1 MNAAGPELDETR
13 RGGLLGAAIARPV
26 AVLAGLVMLVMFG
39 VLSVVGL
46 PIQLTPDIEV
56 PVLSVDTTWPGA
68 SPPEIEREILQEQE
82 DVLKGLRGLVL
93 MTSEASVDRGSVTLE
108 FEVGTDLD
116 DALVRVTNRLV
127 QVASYPE
134 SAREPVVST
143 ADASGPPLAVVLIQ
157 DPEGGP
163 VAGHR
168 TWVQEQVLP
177 RLERIPGVAR
187 IDHFGG
193 RDSEVVI
200 SYRPH
205 DLAARGVPVSRLVSA
220 VRAELSDSS
229 GGDLDLGKR
238 RYAVRTLAT
247 PDTLEGF
254 VDIVLSPGL
263 AGEAPVRLGDVATV
277 ELGLRK
283 QRARV
288 FGDDHE
294 SLALLLRREA
304 GSNVLEVTEMIKDEI
319 AAIDEEQMAPKGLH
333 IRIASDQT
341 SYIYGAL
348 GLVRQNLLLGG
359 LLAAVVLLLFLR
371 SVRAAALVSLTIP
384 VCVVGTALGMS
395 LLGRTLNVVSL
406 AGMAFAVGMV
416 VDNAIVVLESI
427 DSWRGRARDAAEAA
441 YEGAR
446 EVWGAILAST
456 LTTVAVFVPVISWQD
471 EVGYLLRDVA
481 IAISLAVSLSL
492 VASVLVV
499 PSFAGRVLTVDVA
512 DGEGGIVAR
521 AAARV
526 ARFVEWM
533 TSRLTVSGLVT
544 VGAPAVMAA
553 VAVMLLPPMEYLPTG
568 NRNFLFGALIP
579 PPSYSVPEMTDIG
592 QAFQS
597 RMQANTGEDG
607 EEPRISRSF
616 FVARPGL
623 AFMGA
628 EAIDPDRIGDLVNLY
643 RARQQD
649 IPGVFGVASQASLF
663 GRGLASSRSIDV
675 DITGSD
681 LGAMAGIGGRMMGM
695 VRDVLP
701 GAQVRPI
708 PSLNAGAPEFQL
720 EPKRDELARS
730 GLSGAELGAAV
741 DALVDGRIVG
751 ELARGGQPKL
761 DVVVR
766 PVGGGVGTADELRA
780 APIAT
785 ARGAVVPLGTL
796 ADVLERE
803 GPTQIRRIER
813 RRGLTI
819 RVSPPDEVALEDAIA
834 LLRRD
839 VIAPISM
846 DIPPDV
852 QFSLAGT
859 ADKLTQA
866 QSRMAN
872 VLLLALAISFLLL
885 AALFEDLLAP
895 LVVLV
900 TVPLAAAGGVAGL
913 RLVDAALAPQP
924 LDMMSAL
931 GFVILIGV
939 VVNNA
944 ILVVDGALV
953 RLREGMELAEAL
965 AGAVERRT
973 RPIAMSAL
981 TSLAGLLPLVLLPGS
996 GSELYRG
1003 VGAIVLGGLALSTA
1017 LTLFVVPA
1025 VFAVAWRLARRA

>member
-1 MNAAGPELDETR
+1 MRP
-13 RGGLLGAAIARPV
+13 GLLGAAISRPV
-26 AVLAGLVMLVMFG
+26 AVLAGLAMLMLFG
-39 VLSVVGL
+39 ALSVVGL
-46 PIQLTPDIEV
+46 PIQLTPDVEV
-56 PVLSVDTTWPGA
+56 PRLSVQTRWPGA

-93 MTSEASVDRGSVTLE
+93 MSSEAGSDRGTVTLE

-127 QVASYPE
+127 QVPSYPE

-143 ADASGPPLAVVLIQ
+143 SDASGPPLAVVLIQ

-163 VAGHR
+163 VGGNR

-177 RLERIPGVAR
+177 RLERIPGVSR

-193 RDSEVVI
+193 RDTEVVI

-205 DLAARGVPVSRLVSA
+205 DLASRGVPLDQMVRA
-220 VRAELSDSS
+220 VRAELQDSS
-229 GGDLDLGKR
+229 GGDVDLGKR

-247 PDTLEGF
+247 PD
-254 VDIVLSPGL
+254 SL
-263 AGEAPVRLGDVATV
+263 AGFRDLVLKPGTGTNPAVRLGDVASV
-277 ELGLRK
+277 DLGLRK
-283 QRARV
+283 QGAKV

-304 GSNVLEVTEMIKDEI
+304 GSNVLEVTELIKEEI
-319 AAIDEEQMAPKGLH
+319 ARIQDEQMAPRGLS

-341 SYIYGAL
+341 DYIYGAL

-359 LLAAVVLLLFLR
+359 LLAALVLFGFLR
-371 SVRAAALVSLTIP
+371 SFRAAALVSLAIP

-427 DSWRGRARDAAEAA
+427 DAWRSKAADAAEAA
-441 YEGAR
+441 YEGTR

-456 LTTVAVFVPVISWQD
+456 LTTVAVFVPIIAWQD

-492 VASVLVV
+492 VASELVV
-499 PSFAGRVLTVDVA
+499 PSFAGRLLSV
-512 DGEGGIVAR
+512 GGPSEGGAVQRIADAVGS
-521 AAARV
+521 
-526 ARFVEWM
+526 FVRRM
-533 TSRLTVSGLVT
+533 TSSMGLSGLVA
-544 VGAPAVMAA
+544 VSAPVAMALLA
-553 VAVMLLPPMEYLPTG
+553 LSLLPPMEYLPTG

-579 PPSYSVPEMTDIG
+579 PPSYSVPEMTAIG
-592 QAFQS
+592 ERFQKG
-597 RMQANTGEDG
+597 MLAHTGEDG
-607 EEPRISRSF
+607 QEPRITRSF

-628 EAIDPDRIGDLVNLY
+628 EAVDPDGISDLVGLY
-643 RARQQD
+643 RSKQRE
-649 IPGVFGVASQASLF
+649 IPGVIGVASQASLF
-663 GRGLASSRSIDV
+663 GRGLASSRSIEV

-681 LGAMAGIGGRMMGM
+681 LGVLAGIGGRMMGM
-695 VRDVLP
+695 VREVLP

-720 EPKRDELARS
+720 EPRRDELARN
-730 GLSGAELGAAV
+730 GLTGAELGAAV

-766 PVGGGVGTADELRA
+766 PAGGGVATADELRG

-785 ARGAVVPLGTL
+785 GQGSVVPLGTL
-796 ADVLERE
+796 AVVHERA

-813 RRGLTI
+813 RRGITI
-819 RVSPPDEVALEDAIA
+819 RVSPPDDVALEDGIA
-834 LLRRD
+834 LLREK
-839 VIAPISM
+839 VISPLRADLPQ
-846 DIPPDV
+846 DV
-852 QFSLAGT
+852 QLTLAGT
-859 ADKLTQA
+859 ADKLSQA
-866 QSRMAN
+866 QGRMGN
-872 VLLLALAISFLLL
+872 VLLLALVISFLLL

-895 LVVLV
+895 MVVLV

-913 RLVDAALAPQP
+913 RLVDAVLAPQP
-924 LDMMSAL
+924 LDMLSAL
-931 GFVILIGV
+931 GFVILIGI

-953 RLREGMELAEAL
+953 RLREGASL
-965 AGAVERRT
+965 AGALEGAVARRT
-973 RPIAMSAL
+973 RPILMSAL

-1025 VFAVAWRLARRA
+1025 VFAVVWRIARRA

>member
-1 MNAAGPELDETR
+1 VN
-13 RGGLLGAAIARPV
+13 GGLLAAAVARPV
-26 AVLAGLVMLVMFG
+26 AVLSGLVMLVLFG
-39 VLSVVGL
+39 VLSVAGL
-46 PIQLTPDIEV
+46 PIQLTPDVQV
-56 PVLSVDTTWPGA
+56 PTLSVQTTWPGA

-82 DVLKGLRGLVL
+82 DVLKGLRGLTL
-93 MTSEASVDRGSVTLE
+93 MTSEASVDRGTLDLE

-127 QVASYPE
+127 QVPAYPE

-163 VAGHR
+163 VGFHR
-168 TWVQEQVLP
+168 TWVQESVLP
-177 RLERIPGVAR
+177 RLERIPGVAN

-193 RDSEVVI
+193 QDAEIVVE
-200 SYRPH
+200 YRPH
-205 DLAARGVPVSRLVSA
+205 DLAARGVSLGALTRA
-220 VRAELSDSS
+220 VQAELQDSS

-238 RYAVRTLAT
+238 RYNVRTLAT
-247 PDTLEGF
+247 PDTLQGFDDLVLAPGTEGG
-254 VDIVLSPGL
+254 P
-263 AGEAPVRLGDVATV
+263 PVRLGDVATV
-277 ELGLRK
+277 ARGLRK
-283 QRARV
+283 QRAKV

-304 GSNVLEVTEMIKDEI
+304 GSNVLQVTEEIKAEI
-319 AAIDEEQMAPKGLH
+319 ARIQIEQMAPRGLT

-341 SYIYGAL
+341 GYIYGAL

-359 LLAAVVLLLFLR
+359 ALAALVLLLFLR
-371 SVRAAALVSLTIP
+371 SFRAAALISLTIP

-427 DSWRGRARDAAEAA
+427 DSWRGRTKDATEAA
-441 YEGAR
+441 LEGAS

-456 LTTVAVFVPVISWQD
+456 LTTIAVFIPIIAWQD

-481 IAISLAVSLSL
+481 VAISLAVGLSL
-492 VASVLVV
+492 VASVLVI
-499 PSFAGRVLTVDVA
+499 PSFAGRVLTTRLDDAEIGPVA
-512 DGEGGIVAR
+512 RFSASIGGIVQ
-521 AAARV
+521 RV
-526 ARFVEWM
+526 TGSM
-533 TSRLTVSGLVT
+533 PSSLV
-544 VGAPAVMAA
+544 VAVVAPTAMAA
-553 VAVMLLPPMEYLPTG
+553 VALWLLPPMEYLPTG

-579 PPSYSVPEMTDIG
+579 PPSYSVPEMSAIG
-592 QAFQS
+592 ERFQAGM
-597 RMQANTGEDG
+597 RPHTGPEAT

-623 AFMGA
+623 AFMGG
-628 EAIDPDRIGDLVNLY
+628 EALDPDDIGALVSLY
-643 RARQQD
+643 RSRQRE
-649 IPGVFGVASQASLF
+649 IPGVLGVASQASLF

-675 DITGSD
+675 DVTGPD
-681 LGAMAGIGGRMMGM
+681 LDALAAVGGRMMGL

-708 PSLNAGAPEFQL
+708 PTLDAGAPEFQL
-720 EPKRDELARS
+720 EPRRDELARQ
-730 GLSGAELGAAV
+730 GLTGAELGAAV

-751 ELARGGQPKL
+751 ELARDGQPKL
-761 DVVVR
+761 DVVLR
-766 PVGGGVGTADELRA
+766 PLGGGVASADALRA

-785 ARGAVVPLGTL
+785 ARGTVVPLGTL
-796 ADVLERE
+796 ADVRERS

-819 RVSPPDEVALEDAIA
+819 RVSPPDDVALEDAIG

-839 VIAPISM
+839 VLGPLRQ
-846 DIPPDV
+846 DLPPGV
-852 QFSLAGT
+852 QFALAGT
-859 ADKLTQA
+859 ADKLSQA
-866 QSRMAN
+866 QGRFAQ
-872 VLLLALAISFLLL
+872 VLLLALVISFLLL

-895 LVVLV
+895 AVVLV

-913 RLVDAALAPQP
+913 RLVDAALAPQA

-944 ILVVDGALV
+944 ILVVDGALA
-953 RLREGMELAEAL
+953 RLREGVAL
-965 AGAVERRT
+965 ADALGASVERRT
-973 RPIAMSAL
+973 RPILMSTL

-1003 VGAIVLGGLALSTA
+1003 VGAIVLGGLALSTV
-1017 LTLFVVPA
+1017 LTMFVVPA
-1025 VFAVAWRLARRA
+1025 VFAVVWRAARRA

>member
-1 MNAAGPELDETR
+1 MR
-13 RGGLLGAAIARPV
+13 RGLLAAAISRPV
-26 AVLAGLVMLVMFG
+26 AVLACLMMLVMFG

-46 PIQLTPDIEV
+46 PIQLTPDVEV
-56 PVLSVDTTWPGA
+56 PRLSVQTNWPGA

-82 DVLKGLRGLVL
+82 DVLKGLRGLVQL
-93 MTSEASVDRGSVTLE
+93 TSEASIDRGSVSLE

-127 QVASYPE
+127 QVPSYPE

-143 ADASGPPLAVVLIQ
+143 SDASGPPLGVVLIQ
-157 DPEGGP
+157 DPGGGP
-163 VAGHR
+163 VGGSR

-187 IDHFGG
+187 IDFFGG
-193 RDSEVVI
+193 QDTEVVI

-205 DLAARGVPVSRLVSA
+205 DLAARGVPLQKMIRSIQ
-220 VRAELSDSS
+220 AELQDSS
-229 GGDLDLGKR
+229 GGDVDLGKR

-247 PDTLEGF
+247 PENLDGF
-254 VDIVLSPGL
+254 ADLVLAPGQ
-263 AGEAPVRLGDVATV
+263 GTEPPVRLGDVASI

-283 QRARV
+283 QRAKV
-288 FGDDHE
+288 YGDAHE

-304 GSNVLEVTEMIKDEI
+304 GSNVLEVTELIKDEI
-319 AAIDEEQMAPKGLH
+319 ARIQDEQMAPRGLS

-359 LLAAVVLLLFLR
+359 LLAAIVLLAVLR
-371 SVRAAALVSLTIP
+371 SFRAAALVSLAIP

-427 DSWRGRARDAAEAA
+427 DAWRAKAKDAAEAA
-441 YEGAR
+441 YEGTS

-456 LTTVAVFVPVISWQD
+456 LTTVAVFVPVIAWQD

-499 PSFAGRVLTVDVA
+499 PSFAGRLLIISA
-512 DGEGGIVAR
+512 DAD
-521 AAARV
+521 AAGSVQRV
-526 ARFVEWM
+526 AERIGGFVGRM
-533 TSRLTVSGLVT
+533 TRSLPASSFVALSAPIAMTMVALT
-544 VGAPAVMAA
+544 
-553 VAVMLLPPMEYLPTG
+553 LLPPMESLPTG

-579 PPSYSVPEMTDIG
+579 PPSYSVPEMMAIG
-592 QAFQS
+592 ERFQAE
-597 RMQANTGEDG
+597 MAAHTGPEG
-607 EEPRISRSF
+607 QEPQISRSF

-628 EAIDPDRIGDLVNLY
+628 EALDADEITDLVKLY
-643 RARQQD
+643 RGKQRT
-649 IPGVFGVASQASLF
+649 IPGVIGVASQASLF
-663 GRGLASSRSIDV
+663 GRGLASSRSIEV
-675 DITGSD
+675 DITGPD
-681 LGAMAGIGGRMMGM
+681 LNELARVGGRMMGM
-695 VRDVLP
+695 VREVLP

-720 EPKRDELARS
+720 EPKRDELARN
-730 GLSGAELGAAV
+730 GLTGAELGAAV

-766 PVGGGVGTADELRA
+766 PEGGGVATADELRA
-780 APIAT
+780 APVASGS
-785 ARGAVVPLGTL
+785 GAVVPLGTL
-796 ADVLERE
+796 AEVHERA

-813 RRGLTI
+813 RRGITI
-819 RVSPPDEVALEDAIA
+819 RVSPPDSVALEDAIG
-834 LLRRD
+834 LLRSD
-839 VIAPISM
+839 VLTPLETELSQEVQIA
-846 DIPPDV
+846 
-852 QFSLAGT
+852 LAGT
-859 ADKLTQA
+859 ADKLNQA
-866 QSRMAN
+866 QSRMGN

-913 RLVDAALAPQP
+913 RLVDALLAPQP
-924 LDMMSAL
+924 LDMLSAL

-944 ILVVDGALV
+944 ILVVDGALA
-953 RLREGMELAEAL
+953 RLRDGLDLAGAI

-973 RPIAMSAL
+973 RPILMSAL

-1025 VFAVAWRLARRA
+1025 VFAVVWRLTGRSE

>member
-1 MNAAGPELDETR
+1 MSEDADSALPDHGVLA
-13 RGGLLGAAIARPV
+13 AAISRPV
-26 AVLAGLVMLVMFG
+26 AVLSGLALLVLFG
-39 VLSVVGL
+39 ALSVVGL
-46 PIQLTPDIEV
+46 PIQLTPDVQV
-56 PVLSVDTTWPGA
+56 PILTVDTRWPGA

-82 DVLKGLRGLVL
+82 DVLKGLRGLVRL
-93 MTSEASVDRGSVTLE
+93 EAEASVDQGTVSLE

-127 QVASYPE
+127 QVPSYPE

-143 ADASGPPLAVVLIQ
+143 SDASGPPLAVILVQ

-163 VAGHR
+163 VASYR
-168 TWVQEQVLP
+168 TWVQESVVP

-187 IDHFGG
+187 VDHFGG
-193 RDSEVVI
+193 RDTEVVI

-205 DLAARGVPVSRLVSA
+205 DLAARGVPLTAMIRA
-220 VRAELSDSS
+220 VQAELQDSS
-229 GGDLDLGKR
+229 GGDVDLGKR
-238 RYAVRTLAT
+238 RYVVRTLAT
-247 PDTLEGF
+247 PDTLDGFASLVLRPGVEGE
-254 VDIVLSPGL
+254 P
-263 AGEAPVRLGDVATV
+263 PVRLGDVATV
-277 ELGLRK
+277 ERGLRK
-283 QRARV
+283 QRAKV
-288 FGDDHE
+288 YGDDHE

-304 GSNVLEVTEMIKDEI
+304 GSNVLEVTEEIKAEI
-319 AAIDEEQMAPKGLH
+319 GRIQTEQMEPRGLG

-341 SYIYGAL
+341 AYIYGAL
-348 GLVRQNLLLGG
+348 GLVQQNLLLGG
-359 LLAAVVLLLFLR
+359 ALAAIVLLLFLR

-441 YEGAR
+441 WRGTD

-481 IAISLAVSLSL
+481 VAICFAVALSL
-492 VASVLVV
+492 VASVIVI
-499 PSFAGRVLTVDVA
+499 PSFAGKMLSAKLAEDDGTGFVGRIATRV
-512 DGEGGIVAR
+512 GH
-521 AAARV
+521 
-526 ARFVEWM
+526 FVER
-533 TSRLTVSGLVT
+533 TTRSTPRSLLLAL
-544 VGAPAVMAA
+544 GAPIAMAA
-553 VAVMLLPPMEYLPTG
+553 LAFVLLPPMEYLPTG

-579 PPSYSVPEMTDIG
+579 PPSYSVPEMSAIG
-592 QAFQS
+592 ERFQKGMAS
-597 RMQANTGEDG
+597 HTGPDAPD
-607 EEPRISRSF
+607 EPRISRSF

-623 AFMGA
+623 AFMGG
-628 EAIDPDRIGDLVNLY
+628 EALDPDRIGDLVNLY
-643 RARQQD
+643 RSKQRE
-649 IPGVFGVASQASLF
+649 IPGVLGVASQASLF

-675 DITGSD
+675 DVTGPD
-681 LGAMAGIGGRMMGM
+681 LDVLAGLGGRMMGLVKEAM
-695 VRDVLP
+695 PD
-701 GAQVRPI
+701 AQVRPI
-708 PSLNAGAPEFQL
+708 PSLSAGAPEFQL
-720 EPKRDELARS
+720 EPRRDELARN
-730 GLSGAELGAAV
+730 GLTGAELGAAV

-766 PVGGGVGTADELRA
+766 PEGGGVATADELRA
-780 APIAT
+780 APVAT
-785 ARGAVVPLGTL
+785 GQGTVVPLGTL
-796 ADVLERE
+796 AEVLERT

-819 RVSPPDEVALEDAIA
+819 RVSPPDDLALEEAIG
-834 LLRRD
+834 LLRAEVLAPLQADLPED
-839 VIAPISM
+839 VE
-846 DIPPDV
+846 
-852 QFSLAGT
+852 FTLAGT
-859 ADKLTQA
+859 ADKLSQA
-866 QSRMAN
+866 QGRMRD
-872 VLLLALAISFLLL
+872 VLLLALVISFLLL

-895 LVVLV
+895 AVVLV

-913 RLVDAALAPQP
+913 RLVDTLLAPQP

-944 ILVVDGALV
+944 ILVVDGALA
-953 RLREGMELAEAL
+953 RLRDGLELAEAL
-965 AGAVERRT
+965 GGAVERRT
-973 RPIAMSAL
+973 RPIAMSVL

-1003 VGAIVLGGLALSTA
+1003 VGAIVLGGLALSTI
-1017 LTLFVVPA
+1017 LTMFVIPA
-1025 VFAVAWRLARRA
+1025 VFSLVWRAAGRA

>member
-1 MNAAGPELDETR
+1 MN
-13 RGGLLGAAIARPV
+13 GGLLAAAIARPV
-26 AVLAGLVMLVMFG
+26 AVLSGLVLVVLFG
-39 VLSVVGL
+39 VLSVAGL
-46 PIQLTPDIEV
+46 PIQLTPDVQV
-56 PVLSVDTTWPGA
+56 PTLSVQTNWPGA

-82 DVLKGLRGLVL
+82 DVLKGLRGLTL
-93 MTSEASVDRGSVTLE
+93 MTSEASVDRGTLDLE

-127 QVASYPE
+127 QVPAYPE

-143 ADASGPPLAVVLIQ
+143 ANASGPPLAVVLIQ
-157 DPEGGP
+157 DVSGGD
-163 VAGHR
+163 VAPYR
-168 TWVQEQVLP
+168 TWVQESVLP
-177 RLERIPGVAR
+177 RLERIPGVAA

-193 RDSEVVI
+193 QDTEIVI

-205 DLAARGVPVSRLVSA
+205 DLAARGVPLGTLVR
-220 VRAELSDSS
+220 VVQAELQDSS

-238 RYAVRTLAT
+238 RYNVRTLAT
-247 PDTLEGF
+247 PDSLAGF
-254 VDIVLSPGL
+254 GDIVLVAGRPGEP
-263 AGEAPVRLGDVATV
+263 AVRLRDVATV
-277 ELGLRK
+277 DQGLRK
-283 QRARV
+283 QRAKV

-304 GSNVLEVTEMIKDEI
+304 GSNVLEVTEQIKDEVARI
-319 AAIDEEQMAPKGLH
+319 QDEQMAPRGLS

-341 SYIYGAL
+341 DYIYGAL

-359 LLAAVVLLLFLR
+359 ALAALVLLLFLR
-371 SVRAAALVSLTIP
+371 SFRAAALITLTIP

-427 DSWRGRARDAAEAA
+427 DSWRSRTRDPAEAA
-441 YEGAR
+441 LEGAR

-456 LTTVAVFVPVISWQD
+456 LTTIAVFIPIIAWQD

-481 IAISLAVSLSL
+481 VAISLAVGLSL
-492 VASVLVV
+492 IASVIVI
-499 PSFAGRVLTVDVA
+499 PSFAGRVLTARLD
-512 DGEGGIVAR
+512 DGQQGF
-521 AAARV
+521 V
-526 ARFVEWM
+526 ARFSARIGRVVSSM
-533 TSRLTVSGLVT
+533 TGSMPRSTL
-544 VGAPAVMAA
+544 
-553 VAVMLLPPMEYLPTG
+553 VAVLAPVAMALVAITLLPPMEYLPTG

-579 PPSYSVPEMTDIG
+579 PPSYSVPEMMAIG
-592 QAFQS
+592 ESFQAG
-597 RMQANTGEDG
+597 MKPHTGPDATA
-607 EEPRISRSF
+607 EPRISRSF

-623 AFMGA
+623 AFMGGEA
-628 EAIDPDRIGDLVNLY
+628 EDPDKIKDLVALY
-643 RARQQD
+643 RTRQRE
-649 IPGVFGVASQASLF
+649 IPGVLGVASQASLF

-675 DITGSD
+675 DVTGPD
-681 LGAMAGIGGRMMGM
+681 LDVLASVGGAMMGM
-695 VRDVLP
+695 VREVMPD
-701 GAQVRPI
+701 AQVRPI
-708 PSLNAGAPEFQL
+708 PTLDAGAPEFQL
-720 EPKRDELARS
+720 EPKRDELANH
-730 GLSGAELGAAV
+730 GMTGAELGAAV

-751 ELARGGQPKL
+751 ELARGGQPKM

-766 PVGGGVGTADELRA
+766 PQGGGVGTADALRA

-785 ARGAVVPLGTL
+785 SRGSVVPLGVL
-796 ADVLERE
+796 ADVYERN

-819 RVSPPDEVALEDAIA
+819 RVSPPDDLALEDAIR
-834 LLRRD
+834 LLRTS
-839 VIAPISM
+839 VIAPLMI
-846 DIPPDV
+846 DLPPDV
-852 QFSLAGT
+852 QLDLAGT
-859 ADKLTQA
+859 ADQLSLAQA
-866 QSRMAN
+866 RMAN
-872 VLLLALAISFLLL
+872 VLLLALVISFLLL

-895 LVVLV
+895 AVVLV
-900 TVPLAAAGGVAGL
+900 TVPLAAAGGVVGL
-913 RLVDAALAPQP
+913 RLVDALLAPQP

-953 RLREGMELAEAL
+953 RLREGLDLAAAL
-965 AGAVERRT
+965 GGAVERRT

-1003 VGAIVLGGLALSTA
+1003 VGAIVLGGLALSTM
-1017 LTLFVVPA
+1017 LTIFVVPA
-1025 VFAVAWRLARRA
+1025 VFAVVWRLARRA

>member
-1 MNAAGPELDETR
+1 MN
-13 RGGLLGAAIARPV
+13 GGLLAAAIARPV
-26 AVLAGLVMLVMFG
+26 AVLAGLTMLMLFG
-39 VLSVVGL
+39 VLSVAGL
-46 PIQLTPDIEV
+46 PIQLTPDVQV
-56 PVLSVDTTWPGA
+56 PSLSIQTRWPGA
-68 SPPEIEREILQEQE
+68 SPPEIEREIIQEQE

-93 MTSEASVDRGSVTLE
+93 MTSEAGGDSGSVTLE

-127 QVASYPE
+127 QVPSYPE

-143 ADASGPPLAVVLIQ
+143 SDASGPPLAVVLIQ
-157 DPEGGP
+157 DVDGDP
-163 VAGHR
+163 VGAHR
-168 TWVQEQVLP
+168 TWVQDAVLP

-193 RDSEVVI
+193 RDTEVVI

-205 DLAARGVPVSRLVSA
+205 DLAARGVPLA
-220 VRAELSDSS
+220 TLVRAVQAELQDSS

-238 RYAVRTLAT
+238 RYLVRTLST
-247 PDTLEGF
+247 PDTLAGF
-254 VDIVLSPGL
+254 ADLVLAPGRD
-263 AGEAPVRLGDVATV
+263 GEPSVRLGDVATIDK
-277 ELGLRK
+277 GLRK
-283 QRARV
+283 QQAKV
-288 FGDDHE
+288 FGDDRE

-304 GSNVLEVTEMIKDEI
+304 GSNVLEVTEEIKDEI
-319 AAIDEEQMAPKGLH
+319 ARIQDQQMAPRGLE

-348 GLVRQNLLLGG
+348 ALVRQNLLLGG
-359 LLAAVVLLLFLR
+359 ALAALVLLLFLR
-371 SVRAAALVSLTIP
+371 SFRAAALISLTIP

-427 DSWRGRARDAAEAA
+427 DSWRSRAKDAADASLQ
-441 YEGAR
+441 GTR

-456 LTTVAVFVPVISWQD
+456 LTTVAVFIPVIAWQD

-481 IAISLAVSLSL
+481 IAVSLAVSLSL
-492 VASVLVV
+492 VASVIVI
-499 PSFAGRVLTVDVA
+499 PSFAGRVLSA
-512 DGEGGIVAR
+512 GLGEGGASGITAR
-521 AAARV
+521 FSSWVGGLVQRMTGNAAAL
-526 ARFVEWM
+526 F
-533 TSRLTVSGLVT
+533 G
-544 VGAPAVMAA
+544 
-553 VAVMLLPPMEYLPTG
+553 VAVIAPTAMALVAFTLLPPMEYLPTG
-568 NRNFLFGALIP
+568 NRNFLFGAMIP
-579 PPSYSVPEMTDIG
+579 PPSYSVPEMSAIG
-592 QAFQS
+592 ERFQAGM
-597 RMQANTGEDG
+597 RAHTGADATEQ
-607 EEPRISRSF
+607 PAISRSF

-628 EAIDPDRIGDLVNLY
+628 EAMDPDQIQALVALY
-643 RARQQD
+643 RARQRQ

-681 LGAMAGIGGRMMGM
+681 LTVLAGVGGRMMGL
-695 VRDVLP
+695 VRDSLP

-708 PSLNAGAPEFQL
+708 PTLDAGAPEFHL
-720 EPKRDELARS
+720 EPKRDELARN
-730 GLSGAELGAAV
+730 GLTGAELGAAV
-741 DALVDGRIVG
+741 DALVDGRIIG
-751 ELARGGQPKL
+751 ELARGGLPKL
-761 DVVVR
+761 DVVLR
-766 PVGGGVGTADELRA
+766 PEGGGVATADALRA
-780 APIAT
+780 ASIAT
-785 ARGAVVPLGTL
+785 SRGVVVPLGTL
-796 ADVLERE
+796 ADVHERS

-819 RVSPPDEVALEDAIA
+819 RVSPPDDVALEDAIG
-834 LLRRD
+834 LLRAQVLGPLRAD
-839 VIAPISM
+839 L
-846 DIPPDV
+846 PPEV
-852 QFSLAGT
+852 ELSLAGT

-866 QSRMAN
+866 QARMAK
-872 VLLLALAISFLLL
+872 VLILALVISFLLL

-895 LVVLV
+895 AVVLV
-900 TVPLAAAGGVAGL
+900 TVPLAAAGGVLGL
-913 RLVDAALAPQP
+913 RLVDAALAPQA

-931 GFVILIGV
+931 GFVILIGI

-953 RLREGMELAEAL
+953 RLRAGLGLAEAL
-965 AGAVERRT
+965 GGAVERRA

-981 TSLAGLLPLVLLPGS
+981 TSLAGLLPMVLLPGS

-1017 LTLFVVPA
+1017 LTMFVVPA
-1025 VFAVAWRLARRA
+1025 VFALVWRVARRA